1 MIDFKDKA
9 ASLVSLAKN
18 RTKKQPVSEEQELR
32 RLDRISLMELIVDQR
47 KKIEELE
54 AQLEEAN
61 RRLDAR
67 SVRLDVENIGDKRD
81 LSRTLRTVLR
91 EVEGGFGTD

>member
-9 ASLVSLAKN
+9 ASLASLAKN
-18 RTKKQPVSEEQELR
+18 RTKKQPVSEDQELR

>member
-9 ASLVSLAKN
+9 ASLASLAKN
-18 RTKKQPVSEEQELR
+18 RTKKQPVSEDQELR

-61 RRLDAR
+61 SRLEAR
-67 SVRLDVENIGDKRD
+67 TVRLDIENVGEKKD
-81 LSRTLRTVLR
+81 LSRMLRSVLR
-91 EVEGGFGTD
+91 ELEGTFGTD

>member
-1 MIDFKDKA
+1 
-9 ASLVSLAKN
+9 
-18 RTKKQPVSEEQELR
+18 
-32 RLDRISLMELIVDQR
+32 MELIVEQR
-47 KKIEELE
+47 KRIEELE

-61 RRLDAR
+61 RRLDAI
-67 SVRLDVENIGDKRD
+67 SVRLDVENIGDKKD